1 VACHNVQQMAHPT
14 VTPVRRELDKKLTVL
29 VLLQVIVYIFTL
41 LPHTTVNSVST
52 NANLTTDS
60 IIQTKLEFN
69 ITVTLMI
76 YYSPSAVSVK

>member
-1 VACHNVQQMAHPT
+1 MAHPT

>member
-1 VACHNVQQMAHPT
+1 MGHPT
-14 VTPVRRELDKKLTVL
+14 VTLVRCELDKQLTVL

-52 NANLTTDS
+52 NANLNSDP
-60 IIQTKLEFN
+60 IIQTKLEFD